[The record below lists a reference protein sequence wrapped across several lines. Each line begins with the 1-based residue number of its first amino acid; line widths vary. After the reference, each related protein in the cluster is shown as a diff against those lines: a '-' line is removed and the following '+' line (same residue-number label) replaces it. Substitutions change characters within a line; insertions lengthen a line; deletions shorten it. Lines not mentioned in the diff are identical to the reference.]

1 MNFGP
6 YPGKREIPSFV
17 QKQSGEELALKL
29 LRQHD
34 ALDALHRKEISDVQK
49 RADRLAEQ
57 LALLVHK
64 KRFTENDPFVMSLRQ
79 LLKNEGITLRTYVG
93 EEVTDVLEDE
103 ADIVEWLPPGEDT
116 VDRVED
122 ALEPEIHWQGNLLH
136 RAKLS
141 CRQAAEDVTE
151 EEESASAELTE
162 EYTAVKSP
170 EAEAAKAPEA
180 EAVKSPEAEAAEE
193 AAAEEPEEMAEE
205 AAEAAKEAAE
215 QSQSPSSDGLSEDAD
230 QEAEVQGQ
238 VPSPDGLSE
247 DADQE
252 AASVG
257 GSDTSG
263 GPDDSEYPDKE
274 EYSGDEY
281 FDDEEYY
288 DDEEDPEDDEYSED
302 DEFFDEEEYLDDAG
316 KPDDAE
322 NPDDTQDSDQDP
334 DQSGFFSRTLDRIRR
349 WLNGE

>member
-6 YPGKREIPSFV
+6 YPEKREIPSFV

-151 EEESASAELTE
+151 EEESASAEMTE
-162 EYTAVKSP
+162 EDAAMKAP
-170 EAEAAKAPEA
+170 EAAAVKAPEA
-180 EAVKSPEAEAAEE
+180 EAES
-193 AAAEEPEEMAEE
+193 AAEEPEEMAEE

-215 QSQSPSSDGLSEDAD
+215 QSQIPSSDGLSEDAD
-230 QEAEVQGQ
+230 QEAQVQGQ

-263 GPDDSEYPDKE
+263 GPEDSEYPDKE

-302 DEFFDEEEYLDDAG
+302 DEFFDEEEYPDDAG

-322 NPDDTQDSDQDP
+322 NPDDTEESDSNP
-334 DQSGFFSRTLDRIRR
+334 DQSGFFSKTLDRIRR

>member
-6 YPGKREIPSFV
+6 YPEKREIPSFV

-151 EEESASAELTE
+151 EEESASAELAE
-162 EYTAVKSP
+162 EYTEV
-170 EAEAAKAPEA
+170 KAPEA
-180 EAVKSPEAEAAEE
+180 EAVKAPEEAVLKAPEAEAES
-193 AAAEEPEEMAEE
+193 AAEEPEEMAEE

-215 QSQSPSSDGLSEDAD
+215 QSQIPSSDGLSEDAD

-252 AASVG
+252 AGPAG
-257 GSDTSG
+257 ESDTAG
-263 GPDDSEYPDKE
+263 DADDSEYPDKE

-281 FDDEEYY
+281 FDDDEYY

-302 DEFFDEEEYLDDAG
+302 DEFFDEEEYLDGAG